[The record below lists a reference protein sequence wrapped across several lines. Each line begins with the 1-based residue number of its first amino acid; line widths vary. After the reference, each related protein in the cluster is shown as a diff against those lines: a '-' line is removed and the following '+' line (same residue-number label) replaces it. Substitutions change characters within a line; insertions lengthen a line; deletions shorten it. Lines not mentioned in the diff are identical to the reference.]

1 MFAYSPGSGFGGFS
15 YYTFS
20 SFLGGGFLLSFFA
33 PFLAFYASY
42 SLFFFYSYFFFYI
55 QSN

>member
-1 MFAYSPGSGFGGFS
+1 MFAYSPGSGLGGFS